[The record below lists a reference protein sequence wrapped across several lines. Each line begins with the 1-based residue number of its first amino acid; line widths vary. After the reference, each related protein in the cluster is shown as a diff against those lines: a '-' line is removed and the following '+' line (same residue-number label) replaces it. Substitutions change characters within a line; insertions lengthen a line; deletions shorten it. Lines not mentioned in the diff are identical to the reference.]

1 MPVRHGLPHAAALTR
16 TLPQR
21 LRPKTVRAR
30 TVALLTVPVVS
41 LMVLWALA
49 TVSAVQ
55 GAWTLH
61 QVSDLNANL
70 ATPIGNLVNSLQDE
84 RSAVL
89 QYVAAPRDGQQA
101 ISDQRSRTSAATAG
115 LLAGVTVARADIANL
130 APEVN
135 QRVSTVLH
143 DLDVLQNEHNPI
155 VALQM
160 DWNGAYNAYTTAIED
175 ALAVDEALTN
185 VRDGQTSA
193 AGQVDHEIALVT
205 EMLTRQDAVA
215 TSAQITGRM
224 SPEQYQ
230 AFADA
235 LGGQH
240 MLADA
245 ALPDLTDTDRATY
258 QNLVNDP
265 HYQSLTSMQNAALAT
280 GPNRP
285 AAGVF
290 PADQWRGSMQFV
302 AQGFNVIRVNAG
314 ATDATQAKAAS
325 GSELT
330 RAALTAILGLLAVL
344 LTLAVSVR
352 IGRGLV
358 TELSVLHD
366 SALELAT
373 RRLPEA
379 MRRLRAGE
387 KIDMNAAVPLA
398 TPGEGEIGEVGD
410 ALNAVQR
417 AALQAAA
424 ERAELLTGVSGVFVN
439 LARRTQSLVHRQL
452 SMLDSLERRTEEA
465 DTLEDLFRLDHLATR
480 MRRHAES
487 LIIMSGSAPG
497 RTWSRPVPLTNILR
511 SAIAEVEDYERVEM
525 RRMPE
530 LSVVGSAVSD
540 LIHLVAEL
548 VENATSFSPP
558 NTVVLVHGEP
568 VGNGF
573 VVEIDDRGLGMN
585 VERMT
590 EVNRVISNA
599 HQLDLFESDRLGL
612 FVVSRL
618 ANRQHI
624 SVSLRRSP
632 YGGTTA
638 VVLLPT
644 VLLTMSEPTREA
656 DQRLAQSDRYSAH
669 QGDNFQPLRPAVE
682 ARVPVEAAEHEAT
695 ELPGL
700 PPPPE
705 PVWPEPE
712 PLTAVELPVNGHAE
726 DFPATD
732 PSLSDLPRRKPKSPT
747 AAEQR
752 VNGRT
757 VAGGSR
763 DNEPGAGGLPR
774 RKRQASLAP
783 GLRVSDNRHRRGAD
797 ENDTIAGRV
806 SPEQALTMMSA
817 FQQGTIRG
825 RVAQPDDFQET

>member
-1 MPVRHGLPHAAALTR
+1 MPVRHRLPDAAALTR

-21 LRPKTVRAR
+21 IRPKTVRAR

-61 QVSDLNANL
+61 QVSDLNAYL
-70 ATPIGNLVNSLQDE
+70 AGPIGNLVDNLQAE

-89 QYVAAPRDGQQA
+89 QYEASPRDGQQTIA
-101 ISDQRSRTSAATAG
+101 GQRSRTTAATAT
-115 LLAGVTVARADIANL
+115 LLDGVTVARADIAAL
-130 APEVN
+130 APDVN
-135 QRVSTVLH
+135 QRVNTVLH
-143 DLDVLQNEHNPI
+143 DLDVLQNDRNAI

-175 ALAVDEALTN
+175 ALAVDEALTE
-185 VRDGQTSA
+185 VRDGQTA
-193 AGQVDHEIALVT
+193 AVGRVDHEFALVG
-205 EMLTRQDAVA
+205 EMLARQDAIA
-215 TSAQITGRM
+215 TSAQATGQM
-224 SPEQYQ
+224 SPSQYQ
-230 AFADA
+230 VFADA

-240 MLADA
+240 MLANA
-245 ALPDLTDTDRATY
+245 ALSELTDTDRTTY
-258 QNLVNDP
+258 QNLVNNAN
-265 HYQSLTSMQNAALAT
+265 YQSLTSMQNIALGT
-280 GPNRP
+280 GPGHP
-285 AAGVF
+285 TPGVF
-290 PADQWRGSMQFV
+290 PADQWRGAMQFV
-302 AQGFNVIRVNAG
+302 TQGINTIRSDAS
-314 ATDATQAKAAS
+314 ATATTQASAAS
-325 GSELT
+325 RSQLT

-344 LTLAVSVR
+344 LTLVVSVR

-366 SALELAT
+366 SALELAN
-373 RRLPEA
+373 RRLPQA

-387 KIDMNAAVPLA
+387 KIDIGAAVPLA

-439 LARRTQSLVHRQL
+439 LARRSQSLVHRQL
-452 SMLDSLERRTEEA
+452 TMLDSLERRIENP

-511 SAIAEVEDYERVEM
+511 SAIAEVEDYARVEM

-530 LSVVGSAVSD
+530 LSVLGSAVSD
-540 LIHLVAEL
+540 LIHLIAEL

-558 NTVVLVHGEP
+558 NTTVLVHGEP

-585 VERMT
+585 ADRMA
-590 EVNRVISNA
+590 EVNRIIADA
-599 HQLDLFESDRLGL
+599 HRLDLFESDRLGL

-618 ANRQHI
+618 ANRQGI

-644 VLLTMSEPTREA
+644 ALLTMAEPSPEA
-656 DQRLAQSDRYSAH
+656 DRRISQMDQYALLEDH
-669 QGDNFQPLRPAVE
+669 TQPPRPAVT
-682 ARVPVEAAEHEAT
+682 ARTHPPDTDRAAPTAEQ
-695 ELPGL
+695 LS
-700 PPPPE
+700 PPAE

-712 PLTAVELPVNGHAE
+712 PSAAPEPLFNGHV
-726 DFPATD
+726 
-732 PSLSDLPRRKPKSPT
+732 
-747 AAEQR
+747 AAEHTPED
-752 VNGRT
+752 GPST
-757 VAGGSR
+757 
-763 DNEPGAGGLPR
+763 GGLPR
-774 RKRQASLAP
+774 RKRQANLAP
-783 GLRVSDNRHRRGAD
+783 GLRVTDNRHSRGAD
-797 ENDTIAGRV
+797 ENDTIAGQV
-806 SPEQALTMMSA
+806 SPEQALTMMSG

-825 RVAQPDDFQET
+825 RVARPDDFHDT